1 MSAARVLV
9 VDDEDDIRTILVV
22 TLRRA
27 GYEVAG
33 AGDGVEAVEAI
44 QRQAPDLIVLDVM
57 MPRADG
63 LETLKRIRSHAPT
76 AQVPVIMLTARS
88 GLTDKMRGFERGA
101 DDYVAKPFEPAEVV
115 ARVAALLKRSAHARA
130 VSPLLSVLGDW
141 FTAERMAQLGRDLE
155 AARDIQERLLPPV
168 PATVAGLE
176 AGAMLRSSTV
186 VGGDFFDLIPMGDR
200 IGVAVGDVSGK
211 GIPAALLM
219 VMTRTLL
226 REIARDLGEPG
237 AVLARLNRSLCR
249 DMPPSMFVTLVLAVL
264 DPGDAGG
271 VALSGAGHPD
281 PVLVPA
287 AGEARVAALG
297 EAAGPPLGMFEDARF
312 VDASL
317 RLGAGDALILL
328 TDGILEA
335 QEEGGHRPGVA
346 SLLPLLA
353 RHRALPPQGLAR
365 AICEDVLR
373 RGGSRIQDDMT
384 VFALRNPGGSA

>member
-1 MSAARVLV
+1 VSTARVLV

-27 GYEVAG
+27 GYEVAS
-33 AGDGVEAVEAI
+33 AGDGVEAVEAV

-63 LETLKRIRSHAPT
+63 LETLKRIRAHPPT

-101 DDYVAKPFEPAEVV
+101 DDYVGKPFEPAEVV

-168 PATVAGLE
+168 PPTVAGLE
-176 AGAMLRSSTV
+176 AGATLRSSTV
-186 VGGDFFDLIPMGDR
+186 VGGDFFDLVPMGDR

-226 REIARDLGEPG
+226 REIARDLMEPG

-249 DMPPSMFVTLVLAVL
+249 DMPPSMFVTLILAVL
-264 DPGDAGG
+264 NPADGGG

-312 VDASL
+312 GAASL

-346 SLLPLLA
+346 ALLPLLG
-353 RHRALPPQGLAR
+353 RQRTLPPPGLAR